1 MKEIGYYNSY
11 DEKDNGYPLTK
22 KGKCKIK
29 NIIKKF
35 ALIKFYK
42 FLVEKNNKN
51 DIEKQMTMFFFKKP
65 GYLEVF
71 NNKLDD
77 RHYQTIFQVFD
88 KVLEWNCWTNE
99 EREFIIN
106 QKNAALES
114 KKKSNLHY
122 Y

>member
-1 MKEIGYYNSY
+1 M
-11 DEKDNGYPLTK
+11 
-22 KGKCKIK
+22 
-29 NIIKKF
+29 
-35 ALIKFYK
+35 IKFYK

-51 DIEKQMTMFFFKKP
+51 DIEKQMTMFFFINFV
-65 GYLEVF
+65 YLEVF

>member
-1 MKEIGYYNSY
+1 M
-11 DEKDNGYPLTK
+11 
-22 KGKCKIK
+22 
-29 NIIKKF
+29 
-35 ALIKFYK
+35 IKFYK

-51 DIEKQMTMFFFKKP
+51 DIEKQMKMFFFKKP

-106 QKNAALES
+106 QKNVALES